1 MRQRRVNHGSSGD
14 GDADSDD
21 EAAVAK
27 TQAIYQLSY
36 LLTAV
41 LLVVA
46 IYLALFHEQAEPHK

>member
-1 MRQRRVNHGSSGD
+1 MRQRRVNQGGSRD
-14 GDADSDD
+14 DEADSDD

-27 TQAIYQLSY
+27 TQAVYQLSY

-46 IYLALFHEQAEPHK
+46 IYLALFHEPHK